1 MKKTFVV
8 LIALTMV
15 AGLFLAVSASEA
27 GKLII
32 WADETRAPVLQQVAK
47 SFEAAYGV
55 PVEVQQVGFGDIRGK
70 LATAGPK
77 GEGPDIIIG
86 AHDWLGELIQNG
98 LIEPIVLPTNVVKDF
113 DPVAIDAFSWGDQ
126 LYGLPYATECVA
138 LIYNKDLVPQVP
150 ATFEDLLAVAK
161 KLTDQEAGKYGFL
174 IQEPDPYHTFAL
186 FSAGGGYIFGKNPDG
201 TLNPCDIGLD
211 NAGAIAGA
219 KLLDQ
224 MVKDGIEVPGADYN
238 TVTSLFNDGKLAM
251 MIGGPWTLPGIQK
264 AGINYGVA
272 PIPPINGNKPKV
284 FVGVQGFMV
293 SAFSKN
299 KVLANLFIKDF
310 LVNKDVMLDLYK
322 QGQRPPAYLPALDEI
337 KDNPDIQGFAASAAN
352 GVPMPKIPQ
361 MGSVWGAWSDA
372 LSLIVNQK
380 EDPATAMHDAVAK
393 IKKLLNCEQ

>member
-1 MKKTFVV
+1 MKKAFVV

-32 WADETRAPVLQQVAK
+32 WADETRAPVLQEVAK
-47 SFEAAYGV
+47 AFQDAYGV
-55 PVEVQQVGFGDIRGK
+55 PVEVQEVGFSDIRGK
-70 LATAGPK
+70 LATAGPS

-98 LIEPIVLPTNVVKDF
+98 LIVPIVLPTDVVKDF
-113 DPVAIDAFSWGDQ
+113 DPVAIDAFSWGGQ

-138 LIYNKDLVPQVP
+138 LIYNKDIVPEVP
-150 ATFEDLLAVAK
+150 ATFEDLLATAK

-186 FSAGGGYIFGKNPDG
+186 FSAGGGYIFGTTPDG
-201 TLNPCDIGLD
+201 KLNPCDIGLD

-219 KLLDQ
+219 KILDQ
-224 MVKDGIEVPGADYN
+224 MVKDGIEVPGADYG
-238 TVTSLFNDGKLAM
+238 TVTGLFNDGKLAM
-251 MIGGPWTLPGIQK
+251 MIGGPWTLPDAQK

-310 LVNKDVMLDLYK
+310 LVNKDVMMELYNK
-322 QGQRPPAYLPALDEI
+322 GQRPPAYLPALNEL

-352 GVPMPKIPQ
+352 GYPMPKIPE
-361 MGSVWGAWSDA
+361 MGSVWSAWSDA
-372 LSLIVNQK
+372 LQLIVNQQQ
-380 EDPATAMHDAVAK
+380 DPASAMHDAVTK
-393 IKKLLNCEQ
+393 IKKLLKCQ

>member
-1 MKKTFVV
+1 MKKVFI
-8 LIALTMV
+8 LAIALAMV
-15 AGLFLAVSASEA
+15 TGLFLVANASQA

-32 WADETRAPVLQQVAK
+32 WADETRAPILQQVAK

-55 PVEVQQVGFGDIRGK
+55 PVEVQEIGFGDIRGK
-70 LATAGPK
+70 LATTAPK

-86 AHDWLGELIQNG
+86 AHDWLGEFIQNG
-98 LIEPIVLPTNVVKDF
+98 LIEPIVLPKDVIKEF
-113 DPVAIDAFSWGDQ
+113 DPVAIDAFSWGGK

-138 LIYNKDLVPQVP
+138 LIYNKKLVPQVP
-150 ATFEDLLAVAK
+150 ATFEDLLATAK

-224 MVKDGIEVPGADYN
+224 MVKDGIEVAGADYN
-238 TVTSLFNDGKLAM
+238 TVTGLFNDGKLAM

-264 AGINYGVA
+264 AGIDYGVA
-272 PIPPINGNKPKV
+272 PIPPINGHTPKV
-284 FVGVQGFMV
+284 FVGVQGFMI

-299 KVLANLFIKDF
+299 RVLANTFVKDF
-310 LVNKDVMLDLYK
+310 LINKDVMLDLYK
-322 QGQRPPAYLPALDEI
+322 QGQRPPAYLPALNAV

-361 MGSVWGAWSDA
+361 MASVWGAWSDA

-380 EDPATAMHDAVAK
+380 QDPATAMHNAVAQ
-393 IKKLLNCEQ
+393 IKKLLKCGQ